1 MVDILLYVFYPYAAF
16 VFAVAFSVYRYVNR
30 SFTYSSLSSQFLE
43 NKTLFYGTIPWHYG
57 IIGVLTGHL
66 IGFFIPAKVLAFNS
80 VPIRLYVL
88 EITGFSLALVA
99 FAGLIHL
106 IIRRFAHSRIRKVT
120 SPMDIVLLA
129 LLLTQVGLGLYV
141 AISYRW
147 GSSWYASSA
156 VPYLRSLFSFNP
168 DVTQVA
174 IWPLAV
180 RLHVLGAFTLLAIF
194 PFTRLVH
201 VLVMPFHYL
210 WRPYQK
216 VVWNRERTTI
226 LKS

>member
-1 MVDILLYVFYPYAAF
+1 MIDTLLYVFYPYAAF

-66 IGFFIPAKVLAFNS
+66 IGFLIPAKVLAFNS
-80 VPIRLYVL
+80 VPLRLYVL
-88 EITGFSLALVA
+88 EITGFALALAA
-99 FAGLIHL
+99 FVGLIHL
-106 IIRRFAHSRIRKVT
+106 IIRRFSHPRIRKVT

-147 GSSWYASSA
+147 GSSWYAASA

-174 IWPLAV
+174 LWPLAV